1 MSAIYI
7 LSIIFGSII
16 MILAIICGTI
26 LTAIKL
32 KGGLSKKNQKHNAE
46 EAEMIQELYQGL
58 SRMEERTETLE
69 TLRLDRERKEPRR

>member
-1 MSAIYI
+1 MHVISI
-7 LSIIFGSII
+7 LSIIFGSAI

-32 KGGLSKKNQKHNAE
+32 KGGVSKKNQKHNAE

-69 TLRLDRERKEPRR
+69 TLLLDKEGKETRR

>member
-1 MSAIYI
+1 MHAISI

-16 MILAIICGTI
+16 MIMAIICGTI

-32 KGGLSKKNQKHNAE
+32 RGSVSKRNQKHNAE

-69 TLRLDRERKEPRR
+69 TLLLDKEGKEPRK

>member
-1 MSAIYI
+1 MHAVSI
-7 LSIIFGSII
+7 LTIIFGSII

-32 KGGLSKKNQKHNAE
+32 RGSVSKKNQKQNAE

-69 TLRLDRERKEPRR
+69 TLLLDKERKEPRR